1 MTKNPGKLEYFISK
15 WKPQVLSCPILHITD
30 EELRRRQKMYA
41 ELVEIFAAVIAREKD
56 RFLIVRERRSPS
68 HKGGWSI
75 PGGAVEKGE
84 RVERGAIREVREE
97 AGVNVKLLQPTA
109 LLTTKIKAPTEGSL
123 EYALAIFQARIRSGS
138 MIPSDKGEIAE
149 TRLATHREIEL
160 LIRND
165 HFPRMHPNIDKSVV
179 RFFRTVARQ

>member
-15 WKPQVLSCPILHITD
+15 WKPKVLLCPVLHITD
-30 EELRRRQKMYA
+30 EEFRRRQRMYD
-41 ELVEIFAAVIAREKD
+41 EWVEIFAAVIARKKD
-56 RFLIVRERRSPS
+56 RFLTVRERRSAS
-68 HKGGWSI
+68 RKGGWSI

-84 RVERGAIREVREE
+84 RVERGAIREAREE
-97 AGVNVKLLQPTA
+97 AGVKVKLLQPTA